1 MTANRAPRGS
11 SSTRR
16 MLSLIVMV
24 AGALL
29 LLVMPAILFGY
40 AASGNKDVE
49 LPGTLVILTATGG
62 IALIVIGA
70 ALRD

>member
-1 MTANRAPRGS
+1 MAGRGAQGG
-11 SSTRR
+11 STRR
-16 MLSLIVMV
+16 MLSLIAMV
-24 AGALL
+24 VGALL

-40 AASGNKDVE
+40 AVTGNKNVE

-70 ALRD
+70 ALRE